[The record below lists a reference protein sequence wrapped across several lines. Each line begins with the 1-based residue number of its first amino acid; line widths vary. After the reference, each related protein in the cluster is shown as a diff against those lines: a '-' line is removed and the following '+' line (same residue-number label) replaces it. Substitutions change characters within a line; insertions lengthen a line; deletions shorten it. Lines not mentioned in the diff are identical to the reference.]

1 MHDCTFKKILK
12 GVKCFYQ
19 KTSSEMFGK
28 VLTTP
33 LEKCFELLKIQLI
46 IQAPV
51 IKKISHNLLHPDTD
65 TYMWASGGKKC

>member
-1 MHDCTFKKILK
+1 
-12 GVKCFYQ
+12 
-19 KTSSEMFGK
+19 MFGK

-51 IKKISHNLLHPDTD
+51 IKKTSHSL
-65 TYMWASGGKKC
+65 